1 MVYKG
6 TQTGF
11 AFAFAFV
18 LNSGHIVR
26 VSRDELLLWGALM
39 GNRLKILNEILSFTK
54 SCMLNRNERGRM
66 LRQRLNTIT
75 PHFFFLTYQNYRF
88 SFIN

>member
-75 PHFFFLTYQNYRF
+75 PQFFF
-88 SFIN
+88 